1 MKISYAIT
9 VCNEFI
15 EIQRLVN
22 FLLQHKRP
30 QDEIVVQQDASFKAT
45 ASHTPLTPEM
55 EVNLYCG
62 NLADMGKIKFTYD
75 FSLNNNFAAFK
86 NHLTQQCTGDYIFQ
100 IDADEY
106 PSEDLIQSL
115 PEMLE
120 LNPEMDIFL
129 VPRVNTVE
137 GLTPEHIA
145 KWGWNVT
152 DTGWVNFPDFQ
163 WRIWRNVPEIKWVN
177 KVHERL
183 DGFKTYTMLPDVE
196 YFALYHPK
204 TIEKQEKQNNY
215 YETL

>member
-9 VCNEFI
+9 VCNEFV

-22 FLLQHKRP
+22 FLLQHKRM
-30 QDEIVVQQDASFKAT
+30 QDNIVILYDEANGDPEIEAFLR
-45 ASHTPLTPEM
+45 SHSQNGEFAWHKGKFDRHFADWKNKLT
-55 EVNLYCG
+55 
-62 NLADMGKIKFTYD
+62 
-75 FSLNNNFAAFK
+75 SLCN
-86 NHLTQQCTGDYIFQ
+86 GDYIFQ

-106 PSEDLIQSL
+106 PSEDLIQAL
-115 PEMLE
+115 PEIIE
-120 LNPEMDIFL
+120 LNPEMDIYL

-152 DTGWVNFPDFQ
+152 DTGWVNWPDFQ

-204 TIEKQEKQNNY
+204 TIEKQEKQNSY
-215 YETL
+215 YDTL